1 MVGIFA
7 VEGHYKS
14 TSGKGAEL
22 NRLIFMPNAH
32 HLSGVLLLISAQTSQ
47 ALTRKQTQQPEEN
60 VQRRGRGAGGCLL
73 CPPSCGASVR
83 LGWSHRGCRRAA
95 PAAEQRGADSC
106 LTDIFGSGS
115 TPGIIMGLIGRSVC
129 MCVRVRGGMEMIHMH
144 PDIIVCSQPRHS

>member
-47 ALTRKQTQQPEEN
+47 ALTRKQTQQLEEN
-60 VQRRGRGAGGCLL
+60 VQRRGRGAAGVCFVLRPAGQACALDGPTEGAGEPL
-73 CPPSCGASVR
+73 QLPSREVPT
-83 LGWSHRGCRRAA
+83 AA
-95 PAAEQRGADSC
+95 
-106 LTDIFGSGS
+106 
-115 TPGIIMGLIGRSVC
+115 
-129 MCVRVRGGMEMIHMH
+129 
-144 PDIIVCSQPRHS
+144 